1 VKIVLKIGNMHRSRN
16 FLLNSPEG
24 FFLLGGEARSP
35 IYPQPTEPGVEGGGN
50 YAAYTRSDAGIDHL
64 PGGIVEA
71 LSVPEVLGL
80 RDSFCHYV
88 SLRILNAA
96 GIEAARQKL
105 ADEFNRRKI
114 GSLKIVPKQ

>member
-1 VKIVLKIGNMHRSRN
+1 VKIVLKIGNMPRSRN
-16 FLLNSPEG
+16 FLLSSPEG
-24 FFLLGGEARSP
+24 FFLLGGEAMSP
-35 IYPQPTEPGVEGGGN
+35 IYAQPTEPRAEGGGR
-50 YAAYTRSDAGIDHL
+50 YVPYSRSDGGIDHL

-71 LSVPEVLGL
+71 LSVPEIVGL

-88 SLRILNAA
+88 SLRILDAA
-96 GIEAARQKL
+96 GIEAARQEL